1 MIVSGET
8 RACWN
13 TIVIIIPGNSFWN
26 LKCLFNK
33 PQIVLLIHIQY
44 KIKIEHL
51 CKISTKQ
58 SNVTRNWRRHC
69 TRRHCTR
76 VVPMVHADLLS
87 PMWSRI
93 FVRNDPITDIVM
105 RLMSCLFILV
115 LFLSVMEIFQL
126 HKHVTFKK
134 HPWSKYNKQVYC
146 LSPRHGW
153 KIPQII
159 KTIYMYIITLKQ
171 PSVVVKKRY
180 FISVHSS

>member
-1 MIVSGET
+1 MATSLYTTSLYTSILHGPCGS
-8 RACWN
+8 
-13 TIVIIIPGNSFWN
+13 S
-26 LKCLFNK
+26 
-33 PQIVLLIHIQY
+33 
-44 KIKIEHL
+44 
-51 CKISTKQ
+51 
-58 SNVTRNWRRHC
+58 
-69 TRRHCTR
+69 
-76 VVPMVHADLLS
+76 LS

-134 HPWSKYNKQVYC
+134 HPRSKYNKQVYC

-159 KTIYMYIITLKQ
+159 KTIYMYIITLKGFC
-171 PSVVVKKRY
+171 KKKNTSFRSTLVY
-180 FISVHSS
+180 TTNKELVLNFIR

>member
-1 MIVSGET
+1 MNIFAKYQRNSLT
-8 RACWN
+8 L
-13 TIVIIIPGNSFWN
+13 PG
-26 LKCLFNK
+26 
-33 PQIVLLIHIQY
+33 IGD
-44 KIKIEHL
+44 
-51 CKISTKQ
+51 
-58 SNVTRNWRRHC
+58 VTVHDVTVHEWSPWS
-69 TRRHCTR
+69 RHCTR
-76 VVPMVHADLLS
+76 VFPMVHVDPLS

-134 HPWSKYNKQVYC
+134 HPRSKYNKQVYC

-171 PSVVVKKRY
+171 PSVVVKKILH
-180 FISVHSS
+180 FGPL

>member
-1 MIVSGET
+1 MNIFAKYQRNSLT
-8 RACWN
+8 L
-13 TIVIIIPGNSFWN
+13 PG
-26 LKCLFNK
+26 
-33 PQIVLLIHIQY
+33 IGD
-44 KIKIEHL
+44 
-51 CKISTKQ
+51 
-58 SNVTRNWRRHC
+58 VT
-69 TRRHCTR
+69 
-76 VVPMVHADLLS
+76 VHDVTVHEWS
-87 PMWSRI
+87 PWSMWIFSRI

-171 PSVVVKKRY
+171 PSVVVKKKILH
-180 FISVHSS
+180 FGPL

>member
-1 MIVSGET
+1 MATSLYTTSLYTSILHGPCGS
-8 RACWN
+8 
-13 TIVIIIPGNSFWN
+13 S
-26 LKCLFNK
+26 L
-33 PQIVLLIHIQY
+33 
-44 KIKIEHL
+44 
-51 CKISTKQ
+51 
-58 SNVTRNWRRHC
+58 
-69 TRRHCTR
+69 
-76 VVPMVHADLLS
+76 

-134 HPWSKYNKQVYC
+134 HPRSKYNKQVYC

-159 KTIYMYIITLKQ
+159 KTIYMYIITLKGFC
-171 PSVVVKKRY
+171 KKKKY
-180 FISVHSS
+180 FISVHSSLYHEQRTCIEFYTIK